1 MAFRSFAL
9 LLAAA
14 AVAHGARPAY
24 GRDEFNYANPYA
36 NADNSPYSAGR
47 PAAPSDGYLGPGAPM
62 GMQPQAP
69 GSMPTYAAVAAAE
82 QQQAQ
87 AQQQA
92 QYYQQQQYYQPQAQ
106 QPQPAQQQ
114 QQQQPQYYQPSQP
127 SQPQYPQY
135 PQAAAQPAPTAA
147 RPDMSAIFQALR
159 SSAPWAATT
168 AAAATTTAAPTS
180 SSARPPV
187 AAVEAPTIRLDELIG
202 KLDTEAE
209 RSGVAGTRAF
219 SSMRERYATFLR
231 RRIGVPEKREDD
243 EAAAHLVDA
252 ALPAEPAPAEE
263 AEEAVEAA
271 TTPPTTPP
279 TTTPR
284 AAAKAK
290 PPRPKPAA
298 PVPKAAPPPA
308 PKNATAATKPRVL
321 GRSPAAVM
329 SALQKLDAH
338 GGGGGAR
345 PVARLRHGGIPYSA
359 GPEIAE
365 GGPKAVPGAIKG
377 GKPSAA
383 AATGAPAHTPAPRPL
398 LTFTPA
404 PGDAMPM
411 PEATVF

>member
-1 MAFRSFAL
+1 
-9 LLAAA
+9 
-14 AVAHGARPAY
+14 
-24 GRDEFNYANPYA
+24 
-36 NADNSPYSAGR
+36 
-47 PAAPSDGYLGPGAPM
+47 
-62 GMQPQAP
+62 
-69 GSMPTYAAVAAAE
+69 
-82 QQQAQ
+82 
-87 AQQQA
+87 
-92 QYYQQQQYYQPQAQ
+92 
-106 QPQPAQQQ
+106 
-114 QQQQPQYYQPSQP
+114 
-127 SQPQYPQY
+127 
-135 PQAAAQPAPTAA
+135 
-147 RPDMSAIFQALR
+147 MSAIFQALR

-180 SSARPPV
+180 SSARPPPV
-187 AAVEAPTIRLDELIG
+187 AVEAPTIRLDELIG

-279 TTTPR
+279 PTTPR

-290 PPRPKPAA
+290 PPRPSKPAA
-298 PVPKAAPPPA
+298 PAPKTAPPPT
-308 PKNATAATKPRVL
+308 PKNATAAAKPRVL

-338 GGGGGAR
+338 GGGGGGAR